1 VLIIS
6 QLSKS
11 FGERPV
17 LQDINLAIPQGQIY
31 GLLGANGAG
40 KTTLINLICCLLT
53 ADRGE
58 IRIDGQRAEVCA
70 RKVIGIVPQENL
82 LYASLTC
89 RENLQFFASLY
100 GLRGVELRKSM
111 QQCLAA
117 VQLEERADSLV
128 GTLSGGMMRRLS
140 VAVALLHQ
148 PKLIVLDEPTTG
160 LDIESRFE
168 MWQLIQQL
176 PSQGKTILLTTHLLE
191 EAERLCDRLGILKQG
206 RLIAEGTLAELRS
219 DFGADQILLLCV
231 TAEDIAKT
239 LAIAAQHGFSHRRYF
254 CAPANYTANGVC
266 LAFGLTGE
274 ATLKEIVPLFA
285 EVQFQAITLQPVCLE
300 HIYLELQNPN
310 LG

>member
-1 VLIIS
+1 MLIIS
-6 QLSKS
+6 RLSKS
-11 FGERPV
+11 FGQRPV

-40 KTTLINLICCLLT
+40 KTTLINLICCLLR

-58 IRIDGQRAEVCA
+58 IQIDGQRAEVCA
-70 RKVIGIVPQENL
+70 RQMIGIVPQENL

-100 GLRGVELRKSM
+100 GLRGVELRKSV
-111 QQCLAA
+111 QQCLEA
-117 VQLEERADSLV
+117 VQLEERANSTA

-168 MWQLIQQL
+168 MWHLIQQL

-219 DFGADQILLLCV
+219 GFGADQMLIV
-231 TAEDIAKT
+231 RVQADDISKT
-239 LAIAAQHGFSHRRYF
+239 IEIATKHGFSQRRHYSTST
-254 CAPANYTANGVC
+254 NYLCQGEC

-274 ATLKEIVPLFA
+274 TTLKDIVPLFA
-285 EVQFQAITLQPVCLE
+285 EVQFQSIALQPVCLE
-300 HIYLELQNPN
+300 HIYLELHN
-310 LG
+310 LA